1 MSTKIKK
8 AVKNLMKKQKN
19 ILHITLYFRYN
30 GGRLQNA
37 HTPRTVKA
45 IDYRGVAMWI
55 LYKQFYNIGRSPSF
69 LRFLLSILSFF
80 SRRLSM

>member
-55 LYKQFYNIGRSPSF
+55 
-69 LRFLLSILSFF
+69 
-80 SRRLSM
+80 